1 MNLEELKQFMTEV
14 EAHINDSSND
24 YGLRDI
30 WYDLV
35 YKTKDDM
42 SIIIENRHSER
53 TGDDYDY
60 CEEVYYI
67 EFNGKSCFI
76 EFGGYYNSWDGRRIG
91 INAIM
96 NKNLFF
102 IIDFLKTIIGDYH
115 VSNK

>member
-24 YGLRDI
+24 YGLQDT
-30 WYDLV
+30 WHDLV

-76 EFGGYYNSWDGRRIG
+76 EFGGYYNSWDGT
-91 INAIM
+91 
-96 NKNLFF
+96 
-102 IIDFLKTIIGDYH
+102 DFDYGYTFVKPVVVTKTVYEYIKG
-115 VSNK
+115 